1 MIAMYCNFNIDSDLK
16 CTDSVLQK
24 TTTTKTNQYSSKFK
38 KVKTT
43 AIIKN

>member
-1 MIAMYCNFNIDSDLK
+1 MIAMYCNFNIDLEYK
-16 CTDSVLQK
+16 RTDSVLQK
-24 TTTTKTNQYSSKFK
+24 TIKKNQCLSKFK